1 LRNILKKLL
10 VVKSLRRLLSVATL
24 MVVDAMALALGLV
37 AATYPVGGQVG
48 EVLYLAPVLISL
60 WIAVFAAYRLYDRAP
75 VRRDPGALVRAALSW
90 AGLAA
95 LGALIYPRSG
105 LAVGEALLC
114 ALLALLVGCA
124 LRFLYEQGIEVIYR
138 HGFGQMPTV
147 VVGDSEDRARMRQ
160 MMELAPGAYSLAG
173 EVDLADGDA
182 DVLLRR
188 LREALDRTG
197 ARGVILAGAERLPD
211 EELLDLLRSVRLR
224 GVQMRVVP
232 GALTLMRNRPVLSQS
247 MGLPLLEVRYPRLDN
262 HQQALKRALDVAGSL
277 LGLVVLSPL
286 LFAVAVA
293 IRLDSP
299 GPIFFRQKRVG
310 ADQKVFLCYMFRSM
324 YEGAEHRQ
332 AKLEARNEADGP
344 AFKIKDDPRVT
355 AVGRSLRRWSVDELP
370 QLWNVLKG
378 EMSLVGPRPLPVR
391 DFERMGEAH
400 RKRLAAVP
408 GMTGYWQISGRSN
421 LSFEE
426 MVRLD
431 LYYIE
436 NWSLWFDVRIILR
449 TLSAVLSREGAY

>member
-1 LRNILKKLL
+1 
-10 VVKSLRRLLSVATL
+10 
-24 MVVDAMALALGLV
+24 MVVDAMALAVGLV

-48 EVLYLAPVLISL
+48 KILYLAPVLISL

-95 LGALIYPRSG
+95 LGAVIYSQSG
-105 LAVGEALLC
+105 LTVGEALLC
-114 ALLALLVGCA
+114 ALLALLAAGA
-124 LRFLYEQGIEVIYR
+124 FRFLYEQGIEVIYR

-147 VVGDSEDRARMRQ
+147 VVGDSEDRARIRR
-160 MMELAPGAYSLAG
+160 MMELAPGAYSLAD
-173 EVDLADGDA
+173 EVDLGDGDTN
-182 DVLLRR
+182 VLLAR
-188 LREALDRTG
+188 LRGALDRTG

-262 HQQALKRALDVAGSL
+262 HQRALKRALDVAGSL
-277 LGLVVLSPL
+277 LGLLILSPL

-293 IRLDSP
+293 IRLGSP

-332 AKLEARNEADGP
+332 AKLEVRNEADGP
-344 AFKIKDDPRVT
+344 IFKIRKDPRVT
-355 AVGRSLRRWSVDELP
+355 PVGRFLRRWSIDELP

-378 EMSLVGPRPLPVR
+378 EMSLVGPRPLPLR

-436 NWSLWFDVRIILR
+436 NWSLSFDVRIIFR